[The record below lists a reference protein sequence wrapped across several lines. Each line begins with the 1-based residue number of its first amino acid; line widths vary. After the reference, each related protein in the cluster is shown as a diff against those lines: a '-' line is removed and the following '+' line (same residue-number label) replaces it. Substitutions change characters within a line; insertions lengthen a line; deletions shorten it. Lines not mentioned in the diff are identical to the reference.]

1 MPKTRKKSNT
11 WTPGLFAGPWARNRT
26 HGPDTRAAGDGA
38 TFPREG
44 LEALWYTIRDAEA
57 GRRLYDSAGFEEAVA
72 LPSTFPIQDSG
83 LEKSEQLQI
92 IGGGPIKRGLL
103 DGAPVSSLTER
114 QKPFARAAIALAWK
128 ESAAFRRERNRASAR
143 QRIERK
149 TAIFERI
156 DR

>member
-1 MPKTRKKSNT
+1 MPNT
-11 WTPGLFAGPWARNRT
+11 KRSAIQASEDLNRGTFRGSRARNRT
-26 HGPDTRAAGDGA
+26 NGPDTRSAIDGV
-38 TFPREG
+38 TFPGEG
-44 LEALWYTIRDAEA
+44 LASLWYLIRDAEA
-57 GRRLYDSAGFEEAVA
+57 GRRLYDPAGFEDAIA

-83 LEKSEQLQI
+83 LDRSEQLRI
-92 IGGGPIKRGLL
+92 IGGGPRKAGLL

-149 TAIFERI
+149 ETKR
-156 DR
+156 